1 MLCHAICLQKGV
13 LVPLGNMHW
22 QGVKFKPDSDEQ
34 NLVPKTPDAPYS
46 QLNFSQMVDEATVM
60 DNSCVC
66 YLPLKIACH
75 LSLDFPK
82 AQKLPRFEYPPR

>member
-1 MLCHAICLQKGV
+1 MLCVMQVCLHKGV

-22 QGVKFKPDSDEQ
+22 LGVKFKPDSDEQ

-75 LSLDFPK
+75 
-82 AQKLPRFEYPPR
+82 